1 MQSFYIEVIYYP
13 FLLEKNIKERQSD
26 FHLQLLHSFTVA
38 PSFSLQYGLF
48 VMATIRRGGNT
59 TSMYLWDNGDKDQ
72 SPFIK

>member
-13 FLLEKNIKERQSD
+13 FLLEKSIKERQSD
-26 FHLQLLHSFTVA
+26 FHLQLLHSSTVA

-48 VMATIRRGGNT
+48 AIATIRRGANT
-59 TSMYLWDNGDKDQ
+59 TGMCLWDNGDKDQ